1 MDGKIRGLAHIGLFV
16 EDIERTKKF
25 YRDILE
31 FNTLYECELDDADGK
46 TQIAFIGNGSC
57 MIEVVRFAS
66 PAKRP
71 DGIVDHIALQVR
83 DIEAVRDSL
92 LEKGIRFESKE
103 IVFNG
108 AVFPNGSKWILFRG
122 PDGEHLELNEVL

>member
-1 MDGKIRGLAHIGLFV
+1 MDGKICGLAHIGLFV

-31 FNTLYECELDDADGK
+31 FNTLYECEIDDEGGK

-57 MIEVVRFAS
+57 VIEVVKFAN
-66 PAKRP
+66 PKKHP
-71 DGIVDHIALQVR
+71 DGTVDHIALQVR
-83 DIEAVRDSL
+83 NIEAVRDSL
-92 LEKGIRFESKE
+92 LEKGIKFESEE
-103 IVFNG
+103 IVFNS

-122 PDGEHLELNEVL
+122 PDGEHLELNEVM